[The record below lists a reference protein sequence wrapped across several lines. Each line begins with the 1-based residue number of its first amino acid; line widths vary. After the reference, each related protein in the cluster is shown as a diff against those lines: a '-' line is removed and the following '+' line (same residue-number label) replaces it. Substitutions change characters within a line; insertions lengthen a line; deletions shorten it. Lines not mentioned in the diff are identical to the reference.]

1 MRFLKCH
8 TQCSKKPV
16 VSMTTACISTLPFLF
31 AHWTSQLL
39 PFPKYLCCQ
48 CSLETRLHLLLLD
61 SNICPGADLGA
72 NACTNYCWLLMLR
85 TPHARPA
92 CCQLGHRCLHRS
104 AQMWS
109 LICVVTFLT
118 SHIMEKHP
126 SPLSLPPPLLLSVF
140 FTPFFLHLWTQ
151 GSASGK
157 PEVIF
162 ASWTLPYGR
171 RDGNAIN

>member
-1 MRFLKCH
+1 
-8 TQCSKKPV
+8 
-16 VSMTTACISTLPFLF
+16 MTTACISTLPFLF

-85 TPHARPA
+85 TPHTRPA

-140 FTPFFLHLWTQ
+140 FTPFFLHLWHKEVQ
-151 GSASGK
+151 VGSQR
-157 PEVIF
+157 
-162 ASWTLPYGR
+162 WYLPLELYLMG
-171 RDGNAIN
+171 GEMEMQLIN